1 MSQQDYQSGGN
12 KDKRSLSP
20 ESKKEA
26 GVISK
31 YNSSL
36 TAASAT
42 PIGTM
47 AGGKA
52 FSSQSSFLV

>member
-20 ESKKEA
+20 ESKKEP

-31 YNSSL
+31 YNSSM

-42 PIGTM
+42 PM
-47 AGGKA
+47 NNMGGKA